1 MIYILEYSLSIS
13 RIYITGCTKNIGIV
27 FGEFFIS
34 VTKNG
39 EFQEFIEIGI
49 NTLEKI
55 NNSWKIF
62 SDEIPRG
69 LVI

>member
-13 RIYITGCTKNIGIV
+13 RIYITDCTKNIGIV

-39 EFQEFIEIGI
+39 EFQGFIEIGI

-55 NNSWKIF
+55 NNNWELF
-62 SDEIPRG
+62 SDEILR
-69 LVI
+69 V